1 MQRNLIS
8 LALLLSTSFATSAC
22 TCPLDK
28 DGVLKMGRDVETE
41 LPLGSNKDQVA
52 KFLDDRRIDRR
63 GHMEIMDTTRF
74 NKLEQMMGSVYGGEP
89 YGNLV
94 FFFRDGKLVEWWVES
109 GCGGGCYSMR
119 ANKSLYR
126 PTGAHDCYDP

>member
-1 MQRNLIS
+1 MRRSLIS
-8 LALLLSTSFATSAC
+8 LVLLLAACLATPAC

-28 DGVLKMGRDVETE
+28 DGVLRIGREVETQ
-41 LPLGSNKDQVA
+41 LPLGSTKDQVA
-52 KFLDDRRIDRR
+52 KFLDDRHIDRR
-63 GHMEIMDTTRF
+63 GHMEIMDTTKY
-74 NKLEQMMGSVYGGEP
+74 NKLEQIMGSVYGGEP

-119 ANKSLYR
+119 ANKSIYR
-126 PTGAHDCYDP
+126 PTGMHDCYDP